1 MNPFIFWIES
11 EEFRLFLQVAQEAV
25 DLLLAP
31 EENKSL
37 ALVQKKLN
45 EMGGRYNHFI
55 FQLTEFKIN
64 ELKKTISD
72 FDTLEKEVIAFVKQ
86 VEDLAVKQYPQLMKI
101 YFNYRDQTR
110 NFSLDEKDFFKNNKG
125 WFFKNFFKLFY

>member
-11 EEFRLFLQVAQEAV
+11 EEFRLFLQVAQESV

-37 ALVQKKLN
+37 ALLQKKLN

-64 ELKKTISD
+64 ELKKTTSD

-86 VEDLAVKQYPQLMKI
+86 VEDLAVKKYPQLMKI

-110 NFSLDEKDFFKNNKG
+110 NFFS
-125 WFFKNFFKLFY
+125 